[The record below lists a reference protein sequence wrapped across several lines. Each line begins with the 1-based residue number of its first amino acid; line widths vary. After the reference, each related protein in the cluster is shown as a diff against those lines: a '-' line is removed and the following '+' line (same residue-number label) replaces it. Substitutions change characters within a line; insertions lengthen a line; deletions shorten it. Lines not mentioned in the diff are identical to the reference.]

1 MIAVICYVAIGA
13 VALVLFGL
21 LMICL
26 LSRLPQESLEEQ
38 AECIRKDQEEREKK
52 KREKEEKRRRKRA

>member
-1 MIAVICYVAIGA
+1 MTLVLVLTIAVLAI
-13 VALVLFGL
+13 LFMVMLLGL
-21 LMICL
+21 M
-26 LSRLPQESLEEQ
+26 RAAPQESLDEQ